1 MQNSKSR
8 QHFTLNVSWDGIKK
22 IYIYGFCLL
31 ILVLFFFQIING
43 NYYRQR
49 AQNNYVR
56 LIPLSA
62 IRGSIFDR
70 HGELLAYDRAT
81 FNISVIPHQVKKTQN
96 VLFKSLAEFLNCD
109 TALIRKNYRKNLK
122 NPFSPVNIILDI
134 NKATA
139 LKLKEEFKDLI
150 LISPQPLRYY
160 PYSKKT
166 AHIIGYVKKAASHYE
181 KLKKYGYK
189 PLERVGFLG
198 LEQYYN
204 AYLRGEDGGDLIEV
218 NALGRMVGF
227 LGEKRPRKGADIHLT
242 IDSNIQNIAYKTIG
256 KKRGAIILMDSI
268 TGEIIALCSSPSFD
282 SNSFITGK
290 NVNKILKSK
299 FSPLLNR
306 ASQAS
311 YPIGSIFKPLV
322 ALAALEEEKI
332 TIAKTF
338 LCKGKVKI
346 GRAEFRCWDTHGV
359 QSFHEALTHSCNSYF
374 YNLGLIL
381 GPNILSRWA
390 KKFGLNSLTGIDLP
404 YERKG
409 FVPSPYW
416 KKKKRKQNWFAGDT
430 LNFSIG
436 QGFMEATPLEAMIAI
451 NVFASGGY
459 LVKPHILKSVNYIPS
474 GLPSKTYLE
483 SQKENFREVK
493 KGLRSVVSKKSGT
506 GSLLNKLGLEI
517 SGKTG
522 TAQNRGKPHGWF
534 IGYFP
539 YKESKYTICV
549 FLENGISSH
558 EALSVTYNFLKRVI
572 EEWKSEGVE
581 E

>member
-1 MQNSKSR
+1 MRHSKSR
-8 QHFTLNVSWDGIKK
+8 QHLSPNVSWDRIKK
-22 IYIYGFCLL
+22 IYTCGFCLL
-31 ILVLFFFQIING
+31 ILVLFFYQVVNG

-49 AQNNYVR
+49 AQNNYVK

-70 HGELLAYDRAT
+70 NGKLLAYDRAT

-96 VLFKSLAEFLNCD
+96 SLFKSLAEFSNCD
-109 TALIRKNYRKNLK
+109 AALIRKNYRKNLR

-134 NKATA
+134 DKATA

-160 PYSKKT
+160 PHPKRA

-198 LEQYYN
+198 VEQYYN
-204 AYLRGEDGGDLIEV
+204 TYLRGEDGGDLIEV

-242 IDSNIQNIAYKTIG
+242 LDSRIQNIAYEAMG
-256 KKRGAIILMDSI
+256 KKRGTIILMDSV
-268 TGEIIALCSSPSFD
+268 TGEIIVLYSSPSFD
-282 SNSFITGK
+282 SNNFTTGK
-290 NVNKILKSK
+290 NVNKFLKNK
-299 FSPLLNR
+299 FSPMLNR

-311 YPIGSIFKPLV
+311 YPIASIFKPLI

-332 TIAKTF
+332 TTAKTF
-338 LCKGKVKI
+338 LCEGKVKI
-346 GRAEFRCWDTHGV
+346 GRTEFRCWDTHDI

-374 YNLGLIL
+374 YNLSLIL

-390 KKFGLNSLTGIDLP
+390 KKFGLDSLTGIDLP
-404 YERKG
+404 YEKKG
-409 FVPSPYW
+409 LVPSPHW
-416 KKKKRKQNWFAGDT
+416 KKKKLKQNWFAGDT

-459 LVKPHILKSVNYIPS
+459 LVKPHILKNVNHIPS
-474 GLPSKTYLE
+474 GLPSRTYLK
-483 SQKENFREVK
+483 SRKENLREVK
-493 KGLRSVVSKKSGT
+493 KGLRNVVSEKSGT
-506 GSLLNKLGLEI
+506 GSLLNKLDLEI

-522 TAQNRGKPHGWF
+522 TAQTKGKPHGWF

-539 YKESKYTICV
+539 YRKSKYTICV

-558 EALSVTYNFLKRVI
+558 EALRVTYNFLKRVK
-572 EEWKSEGVE
+572 EENLL
-581 E
+581 